1 MRTLAP
7 VALVAV
13 LGGVGSGCES
23 AWAQPSRGLDAG
35 TRPRTARDAGTSRR
49 DAGRRDSGVDA
60 IVLRPPTHGR
70 IDANT
75 VRQLLT
81 EKRDPIRQCYE
92 RALQRDATLRGEII
106 VRVRVESD
114 GSVSETSTGGDSV
127 LISVGRCIEQILS
140 GARFPRPVGGPA
152 TVAAPF
158 VFAPG
163 E

>member
-1 MRTLAP
+1 MRTLSA
-7 VALVAV
+7 VALVVV
-13 LGGVGSGCES
+13 LGCAGSGCES

-35 TRPRTARDAGTSRR
+35 TRPRTTRDAGTSRR

-70 IDANT
+70 IDANA

>member
-7 VALVAV
+7 VALVAL

-23 AWAQPSRGLDAG
+23 AWAQPRRGLDAG

-70 IDANT
+70 IDANA